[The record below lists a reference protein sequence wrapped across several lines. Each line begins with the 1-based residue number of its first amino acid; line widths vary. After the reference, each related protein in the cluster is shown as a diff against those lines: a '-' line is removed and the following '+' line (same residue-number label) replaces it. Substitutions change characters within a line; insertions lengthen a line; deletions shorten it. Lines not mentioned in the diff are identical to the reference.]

1 MDALIP
7 LHITMLERDLVE
19 SRKLSVKRL
28 KSDLVNS
35 TLVIF
40 SIIAVPAL
48 ISSLLR
54 IYDIG
59 IVPIMYIHII
69 VVGLII
75 TVAFKRR
82 SLSFN
87 FRAWT
92 ILGSMLLIGIAG
104 VSKFALS
111 GNAIPFLLV
120 ATVLG
125 TVLYGRK
132 TGIILFVISLTV
144 LTTYMV
150 LVAYGVLSFDI
161 DFNDYTVSW
170 SSWFAYLMSFA
181 YLGFLL
187 LMVLGRFNQFL
198 FDMVYNLEKHVDNS
212 TKELV
217 KANQTKS
224 EFLANMSHEIRTPMN
239 GVLGMLRL
247 LVTTDL
253 SKEQLHKANLAKESA
268 ESLLSLINGILDFSK
283 LDAGKLE
290 LDPIAFNLEKMLGE
304 IAESNALSIQKKNVE
319 LILDTTEIEFE
330 EITADM
336 GKVRQVVNNLLGNAA
351 KFTQTGQIIITG
363 TVLCN
368 DNADC
373 YFKCSVED
381 TGIGIEKE
389 KLSSLFDVFTQADAS
404 TTREYGGTGLGLAI
418 SYQLCQL
425 MGGEL
430 TVTSKP
436 KVGSKFEF
444 AIPINV
450 SRRSKS
456 KNPKLNIESPQA
468 LIIDPNRC
476 SSNLIAKQ
484 LTCWGVQTSEIN
496 NVNELEPKLEQ
507 NSTKLNY
514 DVILVDQR
522 LLQANEALSQAL
534 SSTANDNKVV
544 LMTGMNFTPLD
555 DLEGVIDIRKR
566 FPKPATTDDLRR
578 SLDSIAEAQEIDKSA
593 TEATKHNSNEA
604 NQESV
609 ERLESAHSLASTQT
623 APSSHS
629 KISQKEVSEQEGMIE
644 AIKKLKA
651 KVLIVEDNE
660 VNQFVVLGL
669 LEEFDIRA
677 EIANNGSTAIDLLL
691 KAEQNSDNYQLV
703 IMDCHMPKM
712 DGYDAT
718 QNIRNG
724 SCGEKNRLI
733 PVVAMTANAMD
744 GDKEKCLNAGM
755 SDYMSKPVDPDIL
768 IQQLYQWLVVKNKHK
783 DQS

>member
-1 MDALIP
+1 
-7 LHITMLERDLVE
+7 
-19 SRKLSVKRL
+19 
-28 KSDLVNS
+28 
-35 TLVIF
+35 
-40 SIIAVPAL
+40 
-48 ISSLLR
+48 
-54 IYDIG
+54 
-59 IVPIMYIHII
+59 
-69 VVGLII
+69 
-75 TVAFKRR
+75 
-82 SLSFN
+82 
-87 FRAWT
+87 
-92 ILGSMLLIGIAG
+92 
-104 VSKFALS
+104 
-111 GNAIPFLLV
+111 
-120 ATVLG
+120 
-125 TVLYGRK
+125 
-132 TGIILFVISLTV
+132 
-144 LTTYMV
+144 
-150 LVAYGVLSFDI
+150 
-161 DFNDYTVSW
+161 
-170 SSWFAYLMSFA
+170 
-181 YLGFLL
+181 
-187 LMVLGRFNQFL
+187 
-198 FDMVYNLEKHVDNS
+198 MVYNLEKHVDNS

-629 KISQKEVSEQEGMIE
+629 KISQKEVSEQEGMIA

-651 KVLIVEDNE
+651 QVLIVEDNE

>member
-253 SKEQLHKANLAKESA
+253 SKEQLHKAKLAKESA

-290 LDPIAFNLEKMLGE
+290 IDPIAFNLEKMLGE
-304 IAESNALSIQKKNVE
+304 IAESNALLIQKKDVE
-319 LILDTTEIEFE
+319 LILDTTEIKFE

-336 GKVRQVVNNLLGNAA
+336 GKIRQVVNNLLSNAA
-351 KFTQTGQIIITG
+351 KFTQTGQIIIIG

-368 DNADC
+368 DNNDR

-381 TGIGIEKE
+381 SGIGIEKE